1 MNTARFNYQIQN
13 DMKAFKK
20 SISPTPIL
28 KLKPLNIMLDAYL
41 EAMLTDFIWEARFDV
56 RKKKYPQILFSRNY
70 IKKNYF
76 LETK

>member
-1 MNTARFNYQIQN
+1 
-13 DMKAFKK
+13 
-20 SISPTPIL
+20 
-28 KLKPLNIMLDAYL
+28 
-41 EAMLTDFIWEARFDV
+41 MLTDFIWEARFDV